1 MAVLR
6 VLSSEGDTPTTF
18 SSEVHD
24 EAEALFKRLQTHYTG
39 FRINSEGPATRLD
52 KFDSQA
58 DEIVMVPKVVGG

>member
-1 MAVLR
+1 MATLR

-18 SSEVHD
+18 SSSAHD

-52 KFDSQA
+52 KFDPLA